1 MSDEESTTEKDF
13 IVFTSEEE
21 EEELV
26 DQVVAVREITEELIN
41 KFAEGGYDYKTT
53 MVTLLI
59 TVLDYVQTQ
68 DRDPKEK
75 DFIISTA
82 LGAATAIK
90 KMRSKEADVVH

>member
-13 IVFTSEEE
+13 ILFTSEEGE
-21 EEELV
+21 EHLV
-26 DQVVAVREITEELIN
+26 DHVVAVREITEELIN
-41 KFAEGGYDYKTT
+41 KFAEGGCDYKTT
-53 MVTLLI
+53 MITLLI

-82 LGAATAIK
+82 LGAANAIK
-90 KMRSKEADVVH
+90 KMRGKEADVVH